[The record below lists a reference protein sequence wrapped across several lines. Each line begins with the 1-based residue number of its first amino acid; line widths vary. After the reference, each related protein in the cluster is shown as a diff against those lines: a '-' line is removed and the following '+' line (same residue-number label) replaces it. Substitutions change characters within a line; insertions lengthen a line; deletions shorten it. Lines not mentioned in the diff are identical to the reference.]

1 MTTIQI
7 IAFGIFVV
15 MTVAFIVW
23 MTMLV
28 IKR

>member
-7 IAFGIFVV
+7 IAFSIFVV
-15 MTVAFIVW
+15 MTVAFIIW

>member
-23 MTMLV
+23 MAMLV